1 MKQKNVNL
9 SRKIVQ
15 DITMWTILIF
25 SLLILNSSKV
35 FGQCNCD
42 DEQVTTVSL
51 GASEG
56 FESYNANQ
64 VMPIGGRWSLFAC
77 AGYNPVAATVV
88 STPVNCGSQK
98 KKINGNLI
106 KI

>member
-56 FESYNANQ
+56 FESYNACLLYTSRC
-64 VMPIGGRWSLFAC
+64 VKETGAIHLK
-77 AGYNPVAATVV
+77 V
-88 STPVNCGSQK
+88 
-98 KKINGNLI
+98 
-106 KI
+106 